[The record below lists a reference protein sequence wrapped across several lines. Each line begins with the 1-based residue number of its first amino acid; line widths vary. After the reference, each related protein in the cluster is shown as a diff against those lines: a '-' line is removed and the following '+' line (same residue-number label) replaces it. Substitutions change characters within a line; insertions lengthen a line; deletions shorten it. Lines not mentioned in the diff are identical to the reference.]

1 MSTQT
6 IEYQTGVPAL
16 DAATL
21 CEAFQIT
28 ARSHA
33 AQIAVRTPR
42 NGFTMTWGDY
52 DERVR
57 RTAAGLAA
65 LGVRRG
71 DTVATMLTN
80 RPEFHWVDVAA
91 MHLGAQA
98 FGLYNTS
105 SQEQL
110 EYVLRDA
117 DSAVVVT
124 ERVFAAKMLRAREA
138 CPLAH
143 VVSVD
148 GGGTLTLDE
157 VDAGGH
163 PGFDF
168 DAAWQAVRSSDV
180 VTLIYTPGTTGPPK
194 GAQIT
199 HGAVMASV
207 RPLQQAIPAY
217 RSGFSAISYL
227 PTAHA
232 IARILQHY
240 YALVHGGTLT
250 CCPGVADLG
259 ATLVDARPTLFIGTP
274 RVWEKLQAGLSAAIE
289 ADHDDQR
296 RQAAEWGI
304 DVGLRRVR
312 VAQAG
317 RRPSTQLLAEH
328 ERADAL
334 VLPNLRARLGLDRVE
349 GAIIGASP
357 VAPEVIEFFWALGV
371 PLCEAYSMTEVMVA
385 TVNPTDRVKI
395 GTVGPPVPGME
406 LRLAAD
412 GEVLNAQPADDV
424 GLPRPAAEDRRD
436 HRRRRLGAFQVM
448 SASWTRTATCGSSTG
463 RRGVWSIHD
472 VGVADAPHTVR
483 ASTSCSAGVPLR
495 AAAPATA
502 HAVVSQDLT
511 LCRCLWKT
519 VSSTIR

>member
-6 IEYQTGVPAL
+6 IDYQIGMPAL

-33 AQIAVRTPR
+33 EQAAVRTSG
-42 NGFTMTWGDY
+42 NGFSMTWGEY

-80 RPEFHWVDVAA
+80 RPELHWVDIAA

-117 DSAVVVT
+117 ESAVVVT
-124 ERVFAAKMLRAREA
+124 ERAFAAKMLLAREA
-138 CPLAH
+138 CPRLGH

-168 DAAWQAVRSSDV
+168 DAAWQAVRPSDV
-180 VTLIYTPGTTGPPK
+180 VTLIYTSGTTGPPK

-240 YALVHGGTLT
+240 YSLVYGGTLT
-250 CCPGVADLG
+250 CCPDVADLG

-274 RVWEKLQAGLSAAIE
+274 RVWEKLQAGLSAAIQAE
-289 ADHDDQR
+289 HDAARRHAD
-296 RQAAEWGI
+296 EWGI

-312 VAQAG
+312 VEQAG
-317 RRPSTQLLAEH
+317 RQPSAQLLAEH
-328 ERADAL
+328 ARADAL
-334 VLPNLRARLGLDRVE
+334 VLSNLRARVGLDRVE

-357 VAPEVIEFFWALGV
+357 VPPEVIEFFRALGV
-371 PLCEAYSMTEVMVA
+371 PLRESYGMTEVMIA
-385 TVNPTDRVKI
+385 TVNPIDRVRSA
-395 GTVGPPVPGME
+395 PP
-406 LRLAAD
+406 
-412 GEVLNAQPADDV
+412 N
-424 GLPRPAAEDRRD
+424 RRS
-436 HRRRRLGAFQVM
+436 LEWSCA
-448 SASWTRTATCGSSTG
+448 WPPTA
-463 RRGVWSIHD
+463 
-472 VGVADAPHTVR
+472 
-483 ASTSCSAGVPLR
+483 
-495 AAAPATA
+495 
-502 HAVVSQDLT
+502 
-511 LCRCLWKT
+511 RC
-519 VSSTIR
+519 